1 MFSLLRAN
9 RRPVLWCLAAFVPWG
24 VHARSSLVA
33 LGEEY
38 AVGGSVPGDQVF
50 ARAAVGPNGGYLVWH
65 DNVMDGA
72 GYGIGARRLDQN
84 FVAGLGAFR
93 VNKTVAGDQE
103 HPQVA
108 MFSDGAAIV
117 VWQGGAVGFPDV
129 FARYLAADGTFATA
143 DIRVNSFTR
152 DRQERPQVAVLKG
165 DTAVVVWA
173 SYGQDGSHYGVYGQ
187 RLDARGKKIGGEFL
201 VNESV
206 SLSQRSPSV
215 VAMPDGRFVVV
226 WVSEK
231 QNAAGEPV
239 AGQEGVATVGPGRV
253 VQPYDV
259 SLFGRVFD
267 ASGPLGSEFKINT
280 SAYVCANPVVSVD
293 PLGGFLVA
301 WSSHVGRVEVSGVTS
316 ARGWDIRSRAFA
328 SDGAPSGDETEL
340 NERTFGDQF
349 LPSAASVGSN
359 HLVAWISLG
368 QDGSREGVYGRVVA
382 ENGAPHDAEFRI
394 NSFTP
399 GAQKLPAVVSN
410 GKGRAF
416 VVWSRARG
424 GLASFDLHAQRY
436 ASDDEVVAPAK
447 PMVLALSASKLS
459 VTWPSLEDL
468 GAVSYLLYANGSST
482 PVSVTENY
490 YVASPLA
497 AGSTHEYRLAY
508 VNQNGDRSPLSEP
521 ASGQTWGDDANF
533 DGLPDDWQAAFWG
546 SASAAWPSPNADS
559 DADGASNRQEFL
571 AGTDPTDP
579 LKVLRLNWRADGA
592 GTSLEWNAEAGC
604 IYQVQVSEDL
614 KQWEN
619 VGSPRFAAGTTD
631 AVPVDRADRRA
642 MYRVIRVR

>member
-1 MFSLLRAN
+1 MFASLRAN
-9 RRPVLWCLAAFVPWG
+9 RGLVLWCLAALIPWG

-50 ARAAVGPNGGYLVWH
+50 ARAAVGPKGGYLVWH
-65 DNVMDGA
+65 DNVIDGA

-84 FVAGLGAFR
+84 FTAQLGAFR
-93 VNKTVAGDQE
+93 INKTAGGDQE

-108 MFSDGAAIV
+108 LFSDGGAIV
-117 VWQGGAVGFPDV
+117 VWQGGSVGFPDV
-129 FARYLAADGTFATA
+129 FARFLEPDGTFATS
-143 DIRVNSFTR
+143 DIRVNSFTQ

-173 SYGQDGSHYGVYGQ
+173 SYGQDGSYYGVYGQ
-187 RLDARGKKIGGEFL
+187 RLDARGRKIGGEFL
-201 VNESV
+201 VNEGV

-215 VAMPDGRFVVV
+215 AALPDGKFAVV

-231 QNAAGEPV
+231 QNTAGEPV

-259 SLFGRVFD
+259 SLCGRVFD
-267 ASGPLGSEFKINT
+267 ASGPVGEEFKINT

-293 PLGGFLVA
+293 ALGGFLVV

-328 SDGAPSGDETEL
+328 SDGTPAGEETEL
-340 NERTFGDQF
+340 NERSYGDQF
-349 LPSAASVGSN
+349 LPSTAIVGSS

-382 ENGAPHDAEFRI
+382 ETGTPLDAEFRI
-394 NSFTP
+394 NTFTP

-424 GLASFDLHAQRY
+424 GLASFDVHAQRY
-436 ASDDEVVAPAK
+436 ATSDDVVAPAK
-447 PMVLALSASKLS
+447 PMVHALSASKLS

-468 GAVSYLLYANGSST
+468 GAVSYLVYANGSST

-490 YVASPLA
+490 YVASGLA

-508 VNQNGDRSPLSEP
+508 VNDNGDRSPLSEP
-521 ASGQTWGDDANF
+521 ASGQIG
-533 DGLPDDWQAAFWG
+533 
-546 SASAAWPSPNADS
+546 
-559 DADGASNRQEFL
+559 
-571 AGTDPTDP
+571 
-579 LKVLRLNWRADGA
+579 RAH
-592 GTSLEWNAEAGC
+592 
-604 IYQVQVSEDL
+604 V
-614 KQWEN
+614 
-619 VGSPRFAAGTTD
+619 
-631 AVPVDRADRRA
+631 
-642 MYRVIRVR
+642 